1 MATGYISSLTIC
13 AIVDGHFAR
22 AFSAFDHGLMDVT
35 PRPPALDRAN
45 EGVSGIAKVERG
57 VRAWRGVAAAHV
69 AAAETE
75 TQPYPPL
82 AQRETLF
89 TAVGPGS
96 NRPGFSQVTTGF
108 CIHAPTTQRE
118 RTGSTASGSMSS
130 LTTCS
135 APRPCNAPPS

>member
-1 MATGYISSLTIC
+1 MHR
-13 AIVDGHFAR
+13 IVDGHFAR
-22 AFSAFDHGLMDVT
+22 ASSAFDHGLMDVT

-45 EGVSGIAKVERG
+45 DGVSGIAKVERG
-57 VRAWRGVAAAHV
+57 VRAWGGVAAANV

-96 NRPGFSQVTTGF
+96 NRSGFPQVTAAYRV
-108 CIHAPTTQRE
+108 HAPTD
-118 RTGSTASGSMSS
+118 
-130 LTTCS
+130 
-135 APRPCNAPPS
+135 